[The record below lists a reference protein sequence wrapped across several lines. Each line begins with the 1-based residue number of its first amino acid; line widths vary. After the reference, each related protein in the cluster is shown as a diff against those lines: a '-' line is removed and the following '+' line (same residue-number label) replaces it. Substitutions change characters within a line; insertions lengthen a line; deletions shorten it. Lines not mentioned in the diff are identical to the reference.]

1 MQVRHLKIALFL
13 SRLVCFLAN
22 LFTLSICL
30 VGPFSIDKV
39 NFRFASQK
47 LLKTMNQWATNG
59 WHCWREI
66 QGSVRWLQPTTSQ
79 VIFKCGFILLCSCTL
94 SQEALSMHTKQE
106 RTEFNQCAEWSQES
120 RWRGVPT
127 LFPLLFSVIFL
138 SSPIWYSWLHSVSLC
153 KLRSLTALTQERHTC
168 KHVLQPV
175 QNDHTLVNELVHVQS
190 SPEAAKNDPCY
201 SSDTTTGETRK
212 ATSPFYK

>member
-106 RTEFNQCAEWSQES
+106 RTEFNQCAEWSRRVGGGEYL
-120 RWRGVPT
+120 PFF
-127 LFPLLFSVIFL
+127 LFFSLLFSFPPL
-138 SSPIWYSWLHSVSLC
+138 SGILGYTLSACANWGAWQPWLRKDTRANMFCSLC
-153 KLRSLTALTQERHTC
+153 RMIRPWWMS
-168 KHVLQPV
+168 
-175 QNDHTLVNELVHVQS
+175 
-190 SPEAAKNDPCY
+190 
-201 SSDTTTGETRK
+201 
-212 ATSPFYK
+212 

>member
-1 MQVRHLKIALFL
+1 MDDIVGERSRALSDGCSQLHLKLFL
-13 SRLVCFLAN
+13 NVGLYSSVLAHYHKRLCPCIQSRKELN
-22 LFTLSICL
+22 ST
-30 VGPFSIDKV
+30 
-39 NFRFASQK
+39 
-47 LLKTMNQWATNG
+47 
-59 WHCWREI
+59 CWME
-66 QGSVRWLQPTTSQ
+66 
-79 VIFKCGFILLCSCTL
+79 
-94 SQEALSMHTKQE
+94 
-106 RTEFNQCAEWSQES
+106 QES

-138 SSPIWYSWLHSVSLC
+138 SSPIWYSWIHSVSLC

-175 QNDHTLVNELVHVQS
+175 QNDQTLVNELVHVQS